1 MGDSVTYPETI
12 GLDIEVLAVLQARA
26 GSSRL
31 PGKVLKPILGKP
43 MLERQLE
50 RVSHAATVAKLI
62 VATTLQTSDDA
73 IEQLCATAGVSFF
86 CRDRGPVPHCFYPP
100 TTPFLPTRT

>member
-31 PGKVLKPILGKP
+31 PGKVLQPILGKP

-50 RVSHAATVAKLI
+50 RVSHAATVDKLI
-62 VATTLQTSDDA
+62 VATTLETSDDA
-73 IEQLCATAGVSFF
+73 IEQLCATAGVACFRGD
-86 CRDRGPVPHCFYPP
+86 RDDVLDRFYQA
-100 TTPFLPTRT
+100 TRPFRPKH